1 MRRKRRNHS
10 PAFKSKVA
18 LTAMK
23 GEKTLAEIAEQF
35 DIHPNQVQQWKQ
47 QLLEGAEDVFG
58 ASVAKKQDH
67 AGEVKKLHAKIG
79 QLTVENDFLSEKL
92 DPWIGDN
99 AK

>member
-10 PAFKSKVA
+10 PTFKSKVA

-47 QLLEGAEDVFG
+47 QLMEGAEDVFG
-58 ASVAKKQDH
+58 SSIEKKRDH
-67 AGEVKKLHAKIG
+67 TGEVKKLHAKIG
-79 QLTVENDFLSEKL
+79 QLFPHTCES
-92 DPWIGDN
+92 
-99 AK
+99 